1 MKIKNVK
8 VHLRKLIKN
17 KKGNILKY
25 ISKKDVFIKQF
36 GEVYFSYINK
46 NKTKGWNLHKKNK
59 CFIICLYGQV
69 LVHLIDQ
76 RKLSKSFNQEM
87 KVNLNSSKGKI
98 LEIPSKVYF
107 SLNSKKKDSIICNF
121 LEFPHSKRETIKVS
135 KVKQYLIPN

>member
-59 CFIICLYGQV
+59 CFIICLFGQV

-87 KVNLNSSKGKI
+87 KINLNSSKGKI

-107 SLNSKKKDSIICNF
+107 SLNSKKKIVLFAIF
-121 LEFPHSKRETIKVS
+121 EFPHSKRETIKAS

>member
-8 VHLRKLIKN
+8 IHLRKLIKN

-87 KVNLNSSKGKI
+87 KINLNSSKGKI
-98 LEIPSKVYF
+98 LEIP
-107 SLNSKKKDSIICNF
+107 
-121 LEFPHSKRETIKVS
+121 
-135 KVKQYLIPN
+135 